1 MAIGRP
7 VPKIRLT
14 SYEKEKLMMI
24 AQRRKSQQQE
34 AQRAR
39 IVLLSATGLA
49 NQEIAA
55 MESVSL
61 PTVGKWR
68 TRFSKEGLAGLVD
81 SPRSGAPR
89 TIDDAKVEEVITRTL
104 EMERHQ
110 QEVF

>member
-1 MAIGRP
+1 
-7 VPKIRLT
+7 
-14 SYEKEKLMMI
+14 MI

-39 IVLLSATGLA
+39 IVLLCAAGLA

-68 TRFSKEGLAGLVD
+68 RRFSKERLSGLVD
-81 SPRSGAPR
+81 APRSGAPR
-89 TIDDAKVEEVITRTL
+89 TIDDVKVEEVITRTL
-104 EMERHQ
+104 ETKPPARTHWSSRLMAK
-110 QEVF
+110 